1 MIGIINYG
9 HGNIGSIE
17 NALSKINSKYSVI
30 TNPESLLS
38 YTHLI
43 LPGVGSFTKCMDEIK
58 KQGWE
63 KHIKTFV
70 SQGKY
75 LLGIC
80 LGMQLLFDEGEE
92 DGASKGL
99 GLINGSVKKIIP
111 GKEEALP
118 HVGWNNIINVKK
130 NHNLFENISKDAD
143 YYFDHSYECI
153 PLKAEVILSETNYG
167 INKKFVSIVCD
178 KNIYGIQFHPEKSPP
193 NGLFLLKN
201 FININ

>member
-1 MIGIINYG
+1 
-9 HGNIGSIE
+9 
-17 NALSKINSKYSVI
+17 
-30 TNPESLLS
+30 
-38 YTHLI
+38 
-43 LPGVGSFTKCMDEIK
+43 MDEIK